1 MKQSVSVKLPE
12 LGRSEYL
19 VQYIQAGHSWDP
31 FSSFVLP
38 VSDFV
43 SSDDSIPESMLF
55 DWWSFVDEDV
65 VDGVV
70 VVAPDVVDAAS
81 LFGVDTDAGTVTA
94 ELIESLGIDDD
105 DVLVSNCDDG
115 RLADD
120 FCLWFGAESERAGDH
135 SLFANGQLSI
145 KLWDP
150 AWCSDCWAATTAAW

>member
-1 MKQSVSVKLPE
+1 MQLPE

-43 SSDDSIPESMLF
+43 SSEDSIPESILF
-55 DWWSFVDEDV
+55 DWWSFA
-65 VDGVV
+65 VV
-70 VVAPDVVDAAS
+70 VVVVDDDDVVDAAS
-81 LFGVDTDAGTVTA
+81 FGADIDAEMVTEFA
-94 ELIESLGIDDD
+94 ESLGIDDD

-115 RLADD
+115 RLTD
-120 FCLWFGAESERAGDH
+120 FLFGDGSERAGDH
-135 SLFANGQLSI
+135 NLFPNGQLSI